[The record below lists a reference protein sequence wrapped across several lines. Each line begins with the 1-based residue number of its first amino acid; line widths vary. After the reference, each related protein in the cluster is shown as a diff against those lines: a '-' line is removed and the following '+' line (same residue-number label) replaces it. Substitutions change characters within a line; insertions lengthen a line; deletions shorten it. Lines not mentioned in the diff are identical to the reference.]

1 MKRTSLIIA
10 VVSLLA
16 GLAGAADNDKF
27 VYPQPP
33 KSEQTDD
40 YQQLGIPNALRIP

>member
-1 MKRTSLIIA
+1 MRRSSLIFA

-16 GLAGAADNDKF
+16 AQAWAADNDKF

-33 KSEQTDD
+33 KSEQTED
-40 YQQLGIPNALRIP
+40 YPQLGVPNALRIP